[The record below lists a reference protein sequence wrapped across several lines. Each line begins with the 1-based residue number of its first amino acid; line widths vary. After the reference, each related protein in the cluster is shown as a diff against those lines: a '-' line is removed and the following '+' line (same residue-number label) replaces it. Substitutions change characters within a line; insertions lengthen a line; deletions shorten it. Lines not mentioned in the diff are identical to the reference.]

1 MIRAVTIVLI
11 VLLGCVVGVVLS
23 TFVSGCAFDPHQLP
37 WVGPNPAPPDTPPP
51 DALPPD
57 TPPPD
62 ALPPDTPPP
71 PDVLPPLPPPDVLPP
86 DIPPP
91 DVLPLPPPVPPVV
104 PSPTTVSVTASNN
117 PSVFGEW
124 ITFTAKVTAAKPG
137 SGIPTGWVQFNFGGA
152 GGTSQSRKLVG
163 GVATLST
170 KTLKAGSHP
179 IAASYKP
186 SGNFNPSTWAG
197 SQQVKKAYTHVVIW
211 APTHTSVL
219 GQWVT
224 FTAKVTAVA
233 PSSGTPGPSVTFYDG
248 PNPIQK
254 IGLNKNGQATLPMKL
269 KKGLHFITAH
279 YMGNVDFQA
288 NQSLPWTLLVK

>member
-37 WVGPNPAPPDTPPP
+37 WVGLNPAPPDTPPP

-91 DVLPLPPPVPPVV
+91 DVLPLPPPAPSVV
-104 PSPTTVSVTASNN
+104 PSPTTVNVTSKN
-117 PSVFGEW
+117 PSFFG
-124 ITFTAKVTAAKPG
+124 
-137 SGIPTGWVQFNFGGA
+137 QM
-152 GGTSQSRKLVG
+152 
-163 GVATLST
+163 
-170 KTLKAGSHP
+170 
-179 IAASYKP
+179 
-186 SGNFNPSTWAG
+186 
-197 SQQVKKAYTHVVIW
+197 
-211 APTHTSVL
+211 
-219 GQWVT
+219 VT

-233 PSSGTPGPSVTFYDG
+233 PGSGIPTGKVMFTIDGITHTRTLVGGVATLSTKSLKAGPHPIAASYNPSGNFKPSSWAGSQQVYPAHTTLVINTPYSSSHKKPLTIRATVTAVAPGSGIIQGQVTFVIDGQKQAPVNLSSSGV
-248 PNPIQK
+248 
-254 IGLNKNGQATLPMKL
+254 ATLPPKFLPIGTHKIKAVYQSSSINFLNCGSSKL
-269 KKGLHFITAH
+269 LKMT
-279 YMGNVDFQA
+279 
-288 NQSLPWTLLVK
+288 